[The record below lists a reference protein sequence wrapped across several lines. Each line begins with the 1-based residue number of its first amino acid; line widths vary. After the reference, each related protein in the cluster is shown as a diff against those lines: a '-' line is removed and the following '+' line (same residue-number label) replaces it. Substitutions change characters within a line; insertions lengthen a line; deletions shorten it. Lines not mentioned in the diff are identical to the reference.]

1 MGTDETV
8 IDLDSSSSE
17 VYGKQEES
25 KYNGYFKCNCYHP
38 LFAFNQDEMLE
49 GCSLRPGNEH
59 SANNWKDLI
68 DPIYK
73 RYSKRGIT
81 PSFRADSAFAKPEI
95 YTYMEEAN
103 SEYVIRLPKNRVLAK
118 KNCRAVH

>member
-1 MGTDETV
+1 M

-25 KYNGYFKCNCYHP
+25 LNGYFKFKCYHP
-38 LFAFNQDEMLE
+38 LFAFNQNEMLE

-68 DPIYK
+68 DPYT
-73 RYSKRGIT
+73 RSKRGIT
-81 PSFRADSAFAKPEI
+81 PSCRNSEI

-103 SEYVIRLPKNRVLAK
+103 SEYVIRLPKNRALAK
-118 KNCRAVH
+118 ISVSI